1 MSISVMLYDK
11 TTDEDITF
19 LGRLEDFGIHSLEE
33 LEHLVIWEEGN
44 QEYIELRSEMVNKII
59 PRITLA
65 PASYEDAKKMVD
77 ETELDIDYFSEK
89 FEENGKVNL
98 LTFMLLYNRDLGI
111 RIK

>member
-11 TTDEDITF
+11 KTDEDITF
-19 LGRLEDFGIHSLEE
+19 LGRLEDFGVHDLQSLQYLVNGEE
-33 LEHLVIWEEGN
+33 SYQDFV
-44 QEYIELRSEMVNKII
+44 ELRSEMVNKII
-59 PRITLA
+59 PKITLA
-65 PASYEDAKKMVD
+65 PASYEDAKKMVE

-98 LTFMLLYNRDLGI
+98 LTFMLLYNKDLGI

>member
-1 MSISVMLYDK
+1 MLYDK
-11 TTDEDITF
+11 TTYEDITF
-19 LGRLEDFGIHSLEE
+19 LGRLEDFGVHSLEE
-33 LEHLVIWEEGN
+33 LEYLVGVEKGN

-65 PASYEDAKKMVD
+65 PASYEDAKEMVE

-89 FEENGKVNL
+89 FKENGRVNL
-98 LTFMLLYNRDLGI
+98 LTFMLVYNKDLGI